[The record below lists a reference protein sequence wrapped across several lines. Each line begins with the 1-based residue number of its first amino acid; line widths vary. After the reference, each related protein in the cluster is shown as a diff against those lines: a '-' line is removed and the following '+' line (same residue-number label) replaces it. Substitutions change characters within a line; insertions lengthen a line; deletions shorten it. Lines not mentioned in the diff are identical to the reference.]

1 MVETTI
7 KSKNYEMNME
17 NKWEESMDLINEFL
31 EYKKKLGK
39 SKSLIKNYRYD
50 VLHFLKNTNIKNV
63 KKILIEDIEDYIAI
77 LRRNRCA
84 GSTINRRICAIKSLI
99 RYLRRKNH
107 RLLRRAKRKT
117 HADPAYLDKIRA
129 LIEEYDDILEIE
141 SVRAVKKEKL
151 PFSMEELDVML
162 KEIKKDE
169 NNRYSNTAM
178 RNYLIIKLSAIG
190 TGARNTAVRK
200 LLISDLPC
208 ANCSNNC
215 SNCIPTIKL
224 HRKGKR
230 EFNKN
235 KIRVRIKKEVCK
247 ELKAFIGKS
256 ESLDENK
263 PVFVSR
269 KSNFL
274 SIAQMNRIL
283 QKSMRLA
290 NIEKRGRTFH
300 SLRHTFITEG
310 IKNGT
315 PWGHMMIQVDHKAKL
330 GITGKY
336 EHMQPEDLNIKFPS
350 LPNS

>member
-7 KSKNYEMNME
+7 KNNNYEIESKNDWDGSIE
-17 NKWEESMDLINEFL
+17 LINEFL
-31 EYKKKLGK
+31 DYKKKLGK

-50 VLHFLKNTNIKNV
+50 VLHFLKNTNVEDIKRT
-63 KKILIEDIEDYIAI
+63 LIEDIEDYIAI
-77 LRRNRCA
+77 LRSNKCA

-99 RYLRRKNH
+99 RFLRRKNH
-107 RLLRRAKRKT
+107 RLLRRAKRKKN
-117 HADPAYLDKIRA
+117 ADPNYLDNIRA

-141 SVRAVKKEKL
+141 SVRSVKKEKL
-151 PFSMEELDVML
+151 PFSMEELNQIL
-162 KEIKKDE
+162 IEIKKDE
-169 NNRYSNTAM
+169 NNRYSDIPV

-200 LLISDLPC
+200 LLIGDLPC
-208 ANCSNNC
+208 GNCLKDC
-215 SNCIPTIKL
+215 ENCIPTIKL
-224 HRKGKR
+224 HRKGKK

-235 KIRVRIKKEVCK
+235 KIRVRIKKSVCQ
-247 ELKAFIGKS
+247 ELKNYIDNLEEKS
-256 ESLDENK
+256 PKK
-263 PVFVSR
+263 PVFASR
-269 KSNFL
+269 NGSFL

-283 QKSMRLA
+283 KKGMKLA
-290 NIEKRGRTFH
+290 DIEKKGRTFH

-350 LPNS
+350 LPN